1 MRVLAVTNLY
11 PTSEHPESGAFVKA
25 QVGGLEREGHQVR
38 VCFVNRK
45 AEGASVYLKLRRLLG
60 AAFEAGVPDLV
71 HVMYGGVM
79 AERALAAI
87 GNLPVV
93 ISFCGSDLLGERLS
107 GILRR
112 CVSQV
117 GVIASRRAA
126 RRAGGI
132 VVKSRN
138 LEAALPADV
147 ARDKV
152 RIIPNGVDLEVF
164 RPMDRNECRRL
175 LGWPLET
182 FQVLIN
188 VSSGDP
194 VKRPGLAKAAVERL
208 AARYQVPAELRELR
222 GVFHREVPVWL
233 NAADAVLLTSAHEGS
248 PNIIKEALTCD
259 RPVVSVEVGDVA
271 ERIRGIEGCHLA
283 APEADALAR
292 CLHLVRIGPGRVE
305 GRGRMGELSVER
317 AAQRVGELYEWVLE
331 RRGVVPTA

>member
-1 MRVLAVTNLY
+1 
-11 PTSEHPESGAFVKA
+11 
-25 QVGGLEREGHQVR
+25 
-38 VCFVNRK
+38 
-45 AEGASVYLKLRRLLG
+45 
-60 AAFEAGVPDLV
+60 
-71 HVMYGGVM
+71 
-79 AERALAAI
+79 
-87 GNLPVV
+87 
-93 ISFCGSDLLGERLS
+93 
-107 GILRR
+107 
-112 CVSQV
+112 
-117 GVIASRRAA
+117 
-126 RRAGGI
+126 